1 MTIVERLQSTGIKRM
16 GGTTRG
22 FRYVTA
28 QGGPISPADRAR
40 IAALKIPPAWKD
52 VAIHPQ
58 PGGSVQAVGKDAA
71 GRWQYLYHER
81 QIAIRERN
89 KLERMVRFL
98 AALPRIRKVVHR
110 DLGRA
115 GIPRE
120 RVMAGIVRIL
130 SSCYLRPGS
139 EVYASENGS
148 YGIATL
154 RPRHLQVRGDVLH
167 FDFPGKSGQRQVRD
181 VRDRRVAK
189 LVRELLKH
197 PGEVFKFRAEDGAI
211 VDVKTRHINA
221 YIQEH
226 MGERFSAKDFRTWA
240 GTLLCA
246 CALARTEPEG
256 RASPTARKRSV
267 AAALRHVAQ
276 HLGNTPAVCRSSYV
290 FPVVLRRFEEGRV
303 LRYAFNGDVRRSRDV
318 ERSER
323 ALLTLLGRGGRGAW
337 KPRTK
342 PAPATAAPSGE
353 ASPAAA

>member
-1 MTIVERLQSTGIKRM
+1 MTIVERLQAIGIKRI
-16 GGTTRG
+16 GGPSRG

-28 QGGPISPADRAR
+28 QGAAVSSAERAR
-40 IAALKIPPAWKD
+40 IKAIRIPPAWKE
-52 VAIHPQ
+52 VAIHPLA
-58 PGGSVQAVGKDAA
+58 GGSVQAVGRDAA

-81 QIAIRERN
+81 QLAIRERK

-98 AALPRIRKVVHR
+98 RALPRMRKIVHR
-110 DLGRA
+110 DLGRP

-130 SSCYLRPGS
+130 SSGYLRPGS

-148 YGIATL
+148 YGISTL
-154 RPRHLQVRGDVLH
+154 RPKHLQVRGEVLH

-197 PGEVFKFRAEDGAI
+197 PGEVFKFRSEDGAI

-256 RASPTARKRSV
+256 RANPTVRKRSV
-267 AAALRHVAQ
+267 AAALRHVAH

-323 ALLTLLGRGGRGAW
+323 ALLTLLGRGGRA
-337 KPRTK
+337 RIR
-342 PAPATAAPSGE
+342 
-353 ASPAAA
+353 PAAASTPGAGAGTEESSAAA

>member
-1 MTIVERLQSTGIKRM
+1 MTIIERLQALGIRRLGDPKH
-16 GGTTRG
+16 G
-22 FRYVTA
+22 FQYRTA
-28 QGGPISPADRAR
+28 QGAAASAADRAR
-40 IAALKIPPAWKD
+40 IEALKIPPAWKD

-58 PGGSVQAVGKDAA
+58 AGGSVQAVGMDAA
-71 GRWQYLYHER
+71 GRWQYLYHEK
-81 QIAIRERN
+81 QILIRERK
-89 KLERMVRFL
+89 KLDRMIRFL
-98 AALPRIRKVVHR
+98 RALPRMRKIVNR
-110 DLGRA
+110 DLSRPGM
-115 GIPRE
+115 PRE

-154 RPRHLQVRGDVLH
+154 RPKHLKVVGDVLH
-167 FDFPGKSGQRQVRD
+167 FDFPGKSGQRQVRE

-189 LVRELLKH
+189 LVRELLRH
-197 PGEVFKFRAEDGAI
+197 PGEVFKYRNEDGVI

-246 CALARTEPEG
+246 CALARTAEEA
-256 RASPTARKRSV
+256 RLTPTARKRTV

-290 FPVVLRRFEEGRV
+290 FPVVLQRFEEGRV
-303 LRYAFNGDVRRSRDV
+303 LRYSFNGDVRRAREV

-323 ALLTLLGRGGRGAW
+323 ALLRLLAEAPRRRSSPGSRGAL
-337 KPRTK
+337 R
-342 PAPATAAPSGE
+342 TAA
-353 ASPAAA
+353 